1 MAPKAARSTSIRRP
15 TQFGGIHKGVEWK
28 YMDRIEQ
35 NPRTKQWKARCNMP
49 GCTWQAYVNPVNIR
63 EHHGFVSVLRG
74 KNRSL
79 PPRCRHS
86 TAEALLEL
94 GDMHKQAE
102 DQARKAITQA
112 SMRAD
117 LDRQTTVHE
126 YGTASMHVRMHVCMY
141 VCMYACLH
149 ACIRACIMHANVHA
163 CNHACMHA

>member
-79 PPRCRHS
+79 PPRYRHS

-117 LDRQTTVHE
+117 LDRH
-126 YGTASMHVRMHVCMY
+126 ACMHACMYACMYVCLSCMYVMY
-141 VCMYACLH
+141 VCMYV
-149 ACIRACIMHANVHA
+149 IYVFMQ
-163 CNHACMHA
+163 